1 MSRASWA
8 LALLLAIVGST
19 PSEAQILMEKKFL
32 EDSLKS
38 HPGVA
43 VAEADVAAAAGVS
56 RQTGVVDNPEITWE
70 REDPDGAPRQD
81 TWRLSWR
88 LPFDGRRHRMAAGEA
103 AVAASVSEV
112 EAARLTARLEMRS
125 LYASWYMAA
134 EREKVLL
141 ANLDRTRRLATW
153 LRARAEEGEA
163 AGVEARRLDLEVE
176 VLQRNAGAA
185 RAEAQARREAAA
197 VWSNLVT
204 GQVTPARPTL
214 PAPPDTADVGD
225 RADLK
230 ALAHR
235 VALAESVT
243 QVRRRVVEPPE
254 ISVGWLEIRDG
265 LQSFDGP
272 VFGVT
277 WPVPLFDRNQ
287 GTREA
292 ADAGLERANSELE
305 LSRRRA
311 EQHLQAALA
320 SYSELFEI
328 VMNGDHQTAHDD
340 VLDAVFAAFEA
351 GEASLTDMLD
361 ALRATV
367 GVEMARLE
375 TLARALRA
383 HLELEAALGRPVF
396 SGENS

>member
-8 LALLLAIVGST
+8 LALLLALVGST
-19 PSEAQILMEKKFL
+19 PSDAQILTEQRFL
-32 EDSLKS
+32 EDSLES

-43 VAEADVAAAAGVS
+43 VAEADVAAATGVS
-56 RQTGVVDNPEITWE
+56 RQTGVIDNPEIAWE

-88 LPFDGRRHRMAAGEA
+88 LPFDGRRHRIAAGEA

-125 LYASWYMAA
+125 LYASWYIAT

-141 ANLDRTRRLATW
+141 ENLDRTRDLADW

-176 VLQRNAGAA
+176 VLQRNAAAA

-197 VWSNLVT
+197 VWSKMVT
-204 GQVTPARPTL
+204 GKVSPARPTL
-214 PAPPDTADVGD
+214 PAPPETADVDD
-225 RADLK
+225 RADLE

-235 VALAESVT
+235 VVLAESVT
-243 QVRRRVVEPPE
+243 QVRGRVVEPPA

-277 WPVPLFDRNQ
+277 WPLPLFNRNQ
-287 GTREA
+287 GNSEA
-292 ADAGLERANSELE
+292 AAAGLERANSELE

-320 SYSELFEI
+320 SYTDLYEPA
-328 VMNGDHQTAHDD
+328 MNDGDRTANAD

-367 GVEMARLE
+367 GVELARLE
-375 TLARALRA
+375 TLARALHA
-383 HLELEAALGRPVF
+383 QLELEAALGRPIL